1 MAETYGTTDK
11 KDRRKHYDH
20 APKSKGP
27 AGRPRRDAIE
37 NQDQDEEP
45 RAGPSRPSAPAKST
59 KTKNQSSTQTPPK
72 KKKKK
77 ELTLPNANPDDAE
90 DGEIEWLEY
99 ALRNEKGKGKEDES
113 DGLDGKSDLYND
125 EEKC

>member
-1 MAETYGTTDK
+1 MAETYGTADK
-11 KDRRKHYDH
+11 KDRRKHYDN
-20 APKSKGP
+20 APKP
-27 AGRPRRDAIE
+27 TTGRPRREVVEDDDE
-37 NQDQDEEP
+37 DEEP
-45 RAGPSRPSAPAKST
+45 RAGPSRPSAPVKST
-59 KTKNQSSTQTPPK
+59 KSKPSTVTEPPPK

-113 DGLDGKSDLYND
+113 DGLDG
-125 EEKC
+125 